1 MKSGSRKFQGWGAI
15 IAAFLMVT
23 LSACASKPNE
33 GTQPAISN
41 AAKSAEAAKEQVLK
55 YVTLNMPRSLDPVH
69 IDAQRITSD
78 GIAEPLVML
87 NDDGSIRPWLAKSWK
102 NIEPALWEVELQP
115 DVKFWSGASMDAA
128 AVKAA
133 LERHQKLN
141 KRAPSQIGGVEFIVK
156 DKLHLQMKTAKP
168 DPNFI
173 FKLNGFAIHN
183 VEEATRLGD
192 KFNSQADLT
201 GFMKPVQFTAGE
213 LLIAEAFPG
222 YWGEKPKLQRLEAR
236 LGADAQARLLALKN
250 GDADADMNVE
260 VEQRVSYEK
269 DPKFATYFP
278 IGQTTNL
285 WLNMKKV
292 PELQDKRIRMALN
305 LAVDRKELIDGV
317 SRGFA
322 SKATGHFPA
331 GLPYAI
337 ATSTETDR
345 VKAEKLLDEA
355 GWNKGPDG
363 IRTKNGQKLK
373 FKILTYTVFQPLAV
387 ALQSQLKGVGVEI
400 ELNPVETT
408 ASNQMMLDGN
418 FETATYCSCGTA
430 TGDIGGQ
437 LYSYYY
443 TGVASNYGGYSNPE
457 VDKLI
462 NRLSS
467 EFDAGKQMELAKQL
481 QTIVQE
487 DVPIIYLFNNTRWGA
502 AYNKKVQGIDKNM
515 QTKIVPGMYISK

>member
-1 MKSGSRKFQGWGAI
+1 MNIANRKLKGC
-15 IAAFLMVT
+15 AALTLALLLLV
-23 LSACASKPNE
+23 LSACSSKP
-33 GTQPAISN
+33 GGSAQPASSSSGAP
-41 AAKSAEAAKEQVLK
+41 AAEQTLK

-87 NDDGSIRPWLAKSWK
+87 NDDGSIRPWLAASWK
-102 NIEPALWEVELQP
+102 NLEPTLWEVELRP
-115 DVKFWSGASMDAA
+115 NVKFWSGAVMDAA

-141 KRAPSQIGGVEFIVK
+141 KRGPSQIGGVEFIVK
-156 DKLHLQMKTAKP
+156 DSLHLLMKTPKP

-173 FKLNGFAIHN
+173 FKLSGFAIHN
-183 VEEATRLGD
+183 AEEANRLGD
-192 KFNSQADLT
+192 KFNTQADLT
-201 GFMKPVQFTAGE
+201 GFMKPVQFTPGE
-213 LLIAEAFPG
+213 LMIAEAFPG

-269 DPKFATYFP
+269 DSKFETYFP

-292 PELQDKRIRMALN
+292 PALQDKNVRMAIN
-305 LAVDRKELIDGV
+305 LAVDRKELIEGV

-337 ATSTETDR
+337 TTSTETDR
-345 VKAEKLLDEA
+345 SKAEKILDEA
-355 GWNKGPDG
+355 GWKKGPDG
-363 IRTKNGQKLK
+363 IRAKDGQKLK
-373 FKILTYTVFQPLAV
+373 LKMLTYTVFQPLAI
-387 ALQSQLKGVGVEI
+387 ALQSQLKGVGIEI

-408 ASNQMMLDGN
+408 ASNQMMLDGT
-418 FETATYCSCGTA
+418 FDTATYCSCGTA

-443 TGVASNYGGYSNPE
+443 TGVASNYGGYSNPK
-457 VDKLI
+457 VDRLI
-462 NRLSS
+462 DQLIS
-467 EFDAGKQMELAKQL
+467 EFDANKQLGLAKEI
-481 QTIVQE
+481 QTLVQE

-502 AYNKKVQGIDKNM
+502 AYNKKVKGIDKNL
-515 QTKIVPGMYISK
+515 QTKIVPGMYISQ